1 MNDFTILHLSDLHIN
16 QTDGRLSLLMK
27 NLLIDIEKE
36 MQLVDNII
44 IVVTGD
50 LVHKGNYS
58 YKESVIS
65 FFRKL
70 YKITKGKVKDIYIVP
85 GNHDKTRNAVD
96 AKMLEEY
103 ESCTLNNEFYQKY
116 WKYILLGFEEYQN
129 LIKEIYSI
137 FVPENEKK
145 KKKREKNEW
154 ITKKFKDDT
163 YGVSITELNDKRI
176 CFLLLNTAWSC
187 LGDKDE
193 RKLRFGKFQLDTIKQ
208 EYEKNKGDKHR
219 AERNTGYPLGRS

>member
-16 QTDGRLSLLMK
+16 QTDGRLSLLMQ

-103 ESCTLNNEFYQKY
+103 ESCILNNEFYQKY
-116 WKYILLGFEEYQN
+116 
-129 LIKEIYSI
+129 
-137 FVPENEKK
+137 
-145 KKKREKNEW
+145 
-154 ITKKFKDDT
+154 
-163 YGVSITELNDKRI
+163 
-176 CFLLLNTAWSC
+176 
-187 LGDKDE
+187 
-193 RKLRFGKFQLDTIKQ
+193 
-208 EYEKNKGDKHR
+208 
-219 AERNTGYPLGRS
+219 